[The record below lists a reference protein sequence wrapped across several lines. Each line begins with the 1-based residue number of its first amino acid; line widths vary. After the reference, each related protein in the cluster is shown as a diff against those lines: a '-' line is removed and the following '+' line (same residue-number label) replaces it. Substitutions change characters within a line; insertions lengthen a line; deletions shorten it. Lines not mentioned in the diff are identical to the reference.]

1 MQKST
6 YVVYFAIWEH
16 LSYIKHRN
24 TCKGKLI
31 LVMQLLWSLWA
42 PHPMKIWFKFFPSL
56 TIFLHAKTKCD
67 LVIPSE
73 GICNQT
79 ALQSNWLKAFLA
91 IIQKQEFPQI
101 WYLFSK
107 IDNKF
112 NFYLSWFQQKPMT
125 KFFKINKKTHF
136 GVILEHILSFFPKGN
151 FS

>member
-1 MQKST
+1 M
-6 YVVYFAIWEH
+6 YFAIWEH
-16 LSYIKHRN
+16 LSYTKHRN

-56 TIFLHAKTKCD
+56 TIFLHAKNKCD

-101 WYLFSK
+101 YLFSK

-125 KFFKINKKTHF
+125 KFFKINKKNPFWGHF
-136 GVILEHILSFFPKGN
+136 RAYFVIFPQRKFFLKNPAK
-151 FS
+151 